1 MPQHEQVLER
11 LMTHLERLAPPDSNL
26 RPDVDMVSELGLDS
40 VKVMD
45 LMLDAEDE
53 FDISVPLNVLADIR
67 TPNQLAQAI
76 NKLLESR

>member
-1 MPQHEQVLER
+1 MA
-11 LMTHLERLAPPDSNL
+11 HLERLAPSDSNL
-26 RPDVDMVSELGLDS
+26 HPDVDMVSELGLDS

-76 NKLLESR
+76 NKLLESQ